1 MNTQSP
7 SSRVA
12 FPLEALLEGVTLLS
26 VTGKGEAIVT
36 GLACDSRHVQPGDL
50 FFALPGSKDHG
61 GRHALEALERGAS
74 SVVTQEDLAGIT
86 VPLVRVAGARE
97 AMAGISANFYGNPSS
112 SLAVAGVTGTNGKT
126 TTAWIIRHLCD
137 AVGRACGLVG
147 TIEYVLPGVV
157 EPASRTTP
165 ESIDLQRMLGTMRDG
180 GFKAASLEVSSHA
193 LIQHRVGGVEFDAAI
208 FTNLTQDHLDYHG
221 TMEEYFEAK
230 ALFFTG
236 LPAQSLKKARAIVNS
251 DDRYGRRLL
260 DRIPSS
266 VPVITYGQG
275 SNCAFRASN
284 IRHAATGTTFQ
295 LDAKG
300 RSYLVRSPLIGLFN
314 VYNTLAALA
323 AVSSMGVE
331 LRRAIA
337 ATATIPQ
344 VPGRLERVPTK
355 KNFQAFVDY
364 AHTPDA
370 LENVLRSLRQL
381 APKRIITVFGCGGDR
396 DHSKRP
402 LMAAVAESLSDK
414 VIVTSDNPRS
424 EDPMAILREVGQGFR
439 GSAQETYVDR
449 ESAIRRAVELAGPGD
464 LILIAG
470 KGHENYQ
477 ETATGCHPF
486 DDVKVAA
493 RCMAGKD
500 CQENPGGVTR

>member
-1 MNTQSP
+1 MKNAIDISGHSFDSLIRNTEVVSVSGKP
-7 SSRVA
+7 A
-12 FPLEALLEGVTLLS
+12 GT
-26 VTGKGEAIVT
+26 VTGIS
-36 GLACDSRHVQPGDL
+36 CDSRFVQPGEL
-50 FFALPGSKDHG
+50 FFALPGTKENG
-61 GRHALEALERGAS
+61 TRFTAEAERRGALAVFS
-74 SVVTQEDLAGIT
+74 EEDVSGSGLP
-86 VPLVRVAGARE
+86 VVRVASARA
-97 AMAGISANFYGNPSS
+97 AMADLAAAFHGNPSS

-126 TTAWIIRHLCD
+126 TTAWIIRH
-137 AVGRACGLVG
+137 
-147 TIEYVLPGVV
+147 VLPGVV

-165 ESIDLQRMLGTMRDG
+165 ESIDLQRMLAVMRDG

-193 LIQHRVGGVEFDAAI
+193 LVQNRVRVVEFDAAI

-221 TMEEYFEAK
+221 TMDEYFDAK
-230 ALFFTG
+230 AILFSMLAAQTG
-236 LPAQSLKKARAIVNS
+236 KKGRAIVNS

-260 DRIPSS
+260 DRIGSS

-284 IRHAATGTTFQ
+284 IQHAATGTTFR

-300 RSYLVRSPLIGLFN
+300 RSYLVRTPLIGLFN

-337 ATATIPQ
+337 AAATIPQ
-344 VPGRLERVPTK
+344 VPGRLERVPGK
-355 KNFQAFVDY
+355 RNFQAFVDY

-381 APKRIITVFGCGGDR
+381 SPARIITVFGCGGDR

-402 LMAAVAESLSDK
+402 LMAAAAEQNSDK

-424 EDPMAILREVGQGFR
+424 EDPMAILRETEKGLR
-439 GSAQETYVDR
+439 GSGHEIYVDR

-464 LILIAG
+464 FILVAG

-477 ETATGCHPF
+477 ETATGRHPF
-486 DDVKVAA
+486 DDVKVTA
-493 RCMAGKD
+493 REMARKD
-500 CQENPGGVTR
+500 HLEIR

>member
-1 MNTQSP
+1 MATRTEP
-7 SSRVA
+7 GDKCFR
-12 FPLEALLEGVTLLS
+12 LETLLGGLS
-26 VTGKGEAIVT
+26 PLSVSAMADTEVTGIT
-36 GLACDSRHVQPGDL
+36 CDSRVVQKGDL
-50 FFALPGSKDHG
+50 FFALPGGKDDG
-61 GRHALEALERGAS
+61 SRHALQAVERGA
-74 SVVTQEDLAGIT
+74 VAIVTQGELTGINIPIMR
-86 VPLVRVAGARE
+86 VPEARA
-97 AMAGISANFYGNPSS
+97 AMAAIASAFYGNPSA

-137 AVGRACGLVG
+137 KVGRACGLVG
-147 TIEYVLPGVV
+147 TIEYILPGDV
-157 EPASRTTP
+157 ETASRTTP
-165 ESIDLQRMLGTMRDG
+165 ESIDLQRMLAAMRDG

-193 LIQHRVGGVEFDAAI
+193 LIQHRAGGVEFDAAI

-221 TMEEYFEAK
+221 TIDEYFEAK
-230 ALFFTG
+230 ALLFTR
-236 LPAQSLKKARAIVNS
+236 LPLQKTKKGRAIINT

-300 RSYLVRSPLIGLFN
+300 KSYLVRTPLIGLFN

-331 LRRAIA
+331 LRRAISA
-337 ATATIPQ
+337 MATAPQ
-344 VPGRLERVPTK
+344 VPGRLERVPGK

-370 LENVLRSLRQL
+370 LENVLRSLRQI
-381 APKRIITVFGCGGDR
+381 ATDRIITVFGCGGDR

-402 LMAAVAESLSDK
+402 LMAAAAEALSDR

-424 EDPMAILREVGQGFR
+424 EDPMAILREVSKGFR
-439 GSAQETYVDR
+439 GSGHETYVDR
-449 ESAIRRAVELAGPGD
+449 ESAIRRAVELAYPGE
-464 LILIAG
+464 
-470 KGHENYQ
+470 GHENYQ
-477 ETATGCHPF
+477 ETATGRHSF
-486 DDVKVAA
+486 DDVKVTA

-500 CQENPGGVTR
+500 YHGNSGGPPR

>member
-1 MNTQSP
+1 MKLEILLQSTP
-7 SSRVA
+7 VI
-12 FPLEALLEGVTLLS
+12 S
-26 VTGKGEAIVT
+26 VIGEADRAVT
-36 GLACDSRHVQPGDL
+36 GLACDSRFVQPGDL
-50 FFALPGSKDHG
+50 FFALQGSRENG
-61 GRHALEALERGAS
+61 IRFLSEAVEKGAVG
-74 SVVTQEDLAGIT
+74 VVIDADLAKIDLPGIPVIR
-86 VPLVRVAGARE
+86 VPDART
-97 AMAGISANFYGNPSS
+97 AMADLAAAYHGNPSA

-165 ESIDLQRMLGTMRDG
+165 ESIDLERMLATMRDG

-193 LIQHRVGGVEFDAAI
+193 LVQQRVRGVEFDAAI

-221 TMEEYFEAK
+221 TMEDYFDAK
-230 ALFFTG
+230 SFFFTMLAG
-236 LPAQSLKKARAIVNS
+236 QLRKKGKAVVNS

-260 DRIPSS
+260 DRITG

-275 SNCAFRASN
+275 SNCNFRASN
-284 IRHAATGTTFQ
+284 IRYAATGTTFA

-300 RSYLVRSPLIGLFN
+300 RSYLVRTPLIGLFN

-323 AVSSMGVE
+323 ATSVMGLE

-337 ATATIPQ
+337 AAATIPQ
-344 VPGRLERVPTK
+344 VPGRLERVPGRR
-355 KNFQAFVDY
+355 NFQAFVDY

-381 APKRIITVFGCGGDR
+381 EPARIITVFGCGGDR

-402 LMAAVAESLSDK
+402 LMAAAAERHSDK
-414 VIVTSDNPRS
+414 VIITSDNPRS
-424 EDPMAILREVGQGFR
+424 EDPLSIIRESEKGLTGKSHECF
-439 GSAQETYVDR
+439 VDR
-449 ESAIRRAVELAGPGD
+449 ESAIARAVELAGPD
-464 LILIAG
+464 DVLLIAG
-470 KGHENYQ
+470 KGHETYQ
-477 ETATGCHPF
+477 ETSTGRHPF
-486 DDVKVAA
+486 NDVTVTA
-493 RCMAGKD
+493 RAMARK
-500 CQENPGGVTR
+500 EVTGGVAR